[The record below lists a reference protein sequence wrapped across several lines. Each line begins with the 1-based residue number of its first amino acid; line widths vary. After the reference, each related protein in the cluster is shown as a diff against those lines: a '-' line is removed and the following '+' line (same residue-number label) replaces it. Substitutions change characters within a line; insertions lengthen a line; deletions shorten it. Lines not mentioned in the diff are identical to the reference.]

1 MSFKCVNM
9 SSLTMTDLAC
19 CNLAKWVVQLD
30 FARDVAMDYSSKSG
44 LTAGERTKVV
54 AFAKAYENKSL
65 LNMAQGVS
73 IALLNTPDQICMR
86 SASFVNIMQEE
97 IKSDGDTRKQTYSR
111 FVWPELSAYEG

>member
-1 MSFKCVNM
+1 MSFKCINM
-9 SSLTMTDLAC
+9 AGMFMTDLAC

-30 FARDVAMDYSSKSG
+30 FARDVAMDYASHSG

-73 IALLNTPDQICMR
+73 IALLNTPEQICMKT
-86 SASFVNIMQEE
+86 ATFVNIMQEE
-97 IKSDGDTRKQTYSR
+97 IKSDGDTRKQIYSR
-111 FVWPELSAYEG
+111 FVWPEASAYEG